1 MAVTEG
7 STSIPTRPSDGIE
20 RPAFRPSLSLGLFCG
35 LVLAG
40 LAGLFVLLAFYTRKG
55 AYGSD
60 WQTFYD
66 AAARW
71 RDQRRVYTVAAG
83 FFNPPPT
90 LLLLRLFT
98 VLPYMPSR
106 ILWGAL
112 SAGMLLASGW
122 LSARA
127 LAWRP
132 ESRILVLGAWWIL
145 VSAPCVLLAPLTGNW
160 SGLILLS
167 FSLSLYLL
175 QRGHESWAGATLA
188 VTLVKPQLAFLTLPL
203 LLYKRRWRAV
213 GGYLGACVLSVLVSL
228 PLVGRQTFGDYFQV
242 QRSVADWTLTNN
254 PLQLDVPGLHGLF
267 LQHWPGSVAASSVA
281 NLLSLG
287 LVGLLACYWRGP
299 WRPASPR
306 FVIGWSLLLVV
317 TMLGSSF
324 AHSYDLVLLIPPC
337 VTLFVLGERA
347 RLLRPDRRTWAR
359 AALIGLYVSP
369 YLVLLFRQHFVVP
382 AMLAA
387 LAVLWWS
394 APPVVR
400 AAYDPE

>member
-1 MAVTEG
+1 
-7 STSIPTRPSDGIE
+7 
-20 RPAFRPSLSLGLFCG
+20 
-35 LVLAG
+35 VLAG

-60 WQTFYD
+60 WQTFYN

-71 RDQRRVYTVAAG
+71 RDGGRVYTVADG

-98 VLPYMPSR
+98 VLPYPPSR

-112 SAGMLLASGW
+112 SACMLLASGW

-127 LAWRP
+127 LTWRP
-132 ESRILVLGAWWIL
+132 DGRSLALGAWWIL

-167 FSLSLYLL
+167 FSLSLYLF
-175 QRGHESWAGATLA
+175 QRGHEGWAGAVLA
-188 VTLVKPQLAFLTLPL
+188 ATLVKPQLAFLTLPL

-213 GGYLGACVLSVLVSL
+213 GGYLGACALSVLVSL
-228 PLVGRQTFGDYFQV
+228 PLVGRQAYGDYFQV

-267 LQHWPGSVAASSVA
+267 LQHWPGSVAASSAA

-287 LVGLLACYWRGP
+287 LVGLLAWYWRGP
-299 WRPASPR
+299 WQPASLR
-306 FVIGWSLLLVV
+306 FVIGWSLVLVV

-324 AHSYDLVLLIPPC
+324 AHSYDLVLLVPPC

-347 RLLRPDRRTWAR
+347 RSLRSERRTWAR
-359 AALIGLYVSP
+359 IALIALYVSP

-387 LAVLWWS
+387 LVVLWWS
-394 APPVVR
+394 APPIS
-400 AAYDPE
+400 AMAYDPEWGSTTKTISRPNRRRV

>member
-1 MAVTEG
+1 M
-7 STSIPTRPSDGIE
+7 RP
-20 RPAFRPSLSLGLFCG
+20 RQTLSLVLFCG

-66 AAARW
+66 AATRW
-71 RDQRRVYTVAAG
+71 RDNGRVYTVADG

-90 LLLLRLFT
+90 LVLLRLFIF
-98 VLPYMPSR
+98 LPYLPSR

-112 SAGMLLASGW
+112 SACMLLASGW
-122 LSARA
+122 LTTRA

-132 ESRILVLGAWWIL
+132 DGRALALGAWWIL

-167 FSLSLYLL
+167 FSLSVRLF
-175 QRGHESWAGATLA
+175 QKGHEGWAGAVLA

-213 GGYLGACVLSVLVSL
+213 GGYLGACAISVLVSF
-228 PLVGRQTFGDYFQV
+228 PLVGRHAYGDYFQV
-242 QRSVADWTLTNN
+242 QRSVADWTVTNN
-254 PLQLDVPGLHGLF
+254 ALQIDVPGLHGLF
-267 LQHWPGSVAASSVA
+267 LQQWPGSVAASSAA

-287 LVGLLACYWRGP
+287 LVALLAWFWRGP
-299 WRPASPR
+299 WQPASSR
-306 FVIGWSLLLVV
+306 FVIGWSLVLVV

-337 VTLFVLGERA
+337 VTLFVAGERA
-347 RLLRPDRRTWAR
+347 RLAWPEGWFWAR
-359 AALIGLYVSP
+359 AAMIALYVSP

-394 APPVVR
+394 APPVS
-400 AAYDPE
+400 AAYEPEWGSITKTIAAPNRRRL